1 MLWQAQSIR
10 TGKEDSKFHLFIFI
24 HSNKR
29 HWHFVVVSS
38 SGETQIQKT
47 QKNISAKSQL
57 ILYWPLQVWTLMV
70 IRFILFYFMFLYHF
84 IIFQSLLNIYAPP
97 IKHFKGR
104 TVLFPT
110 KKTFK
115 VTSAAKLFFCLKVG
129 LDM

>member
-70 IRFILFYFMFLYHF
+70 IRFILFYFILCFWSILSFFRVYL
-84 IIFQSLLNIYAPP
+84 IFMHLLLNILKGGRSCFQQKKHSRLPP
-97 IKHFKGR
+97 
-104 TVLFPT
+104 LQNY
-110 KKTFK
+110 
-115 VTSAAKLFFCLKVG
+115 FFALK
-129 LDM
+129 

>member
-70 IRFILFYFMFLYHF
+70 IRFILFYFILCFCTILSFFRVYL
-84 IIFQSLLNIYAPP
+84 IFMHLLLNILKGGRSCFQQKKHLRLPP
-97 IKHFKGR
+97 
-104 TVLFPT
+104 LQNY
-110 KKTFK
+110 
-115 VTSAAKLFFCLKVG
+115 FFALK
-129 LDM
+129 